1 MLRLLKQY
9 FPIRNVV
16 FFILEG
22 EVIFLSFLIA
32 SAIFF
37 FFTQFA
43 FDLLLILRIAFV
55 TIVCQTSLYYND
67 LYNFDLVKTLPE
79 MTIRLL
85 QSLGVTCI
93 ILGAIYFFFPLA
105 EIDQEVF
112 ILSIILLIIFVIGW
126 RLAYIKILNKGFFNE
141 NIIIVGS
148 GKLSIEILNKI
159 QNTIDCGY
167 HIKAIFPDSDDD
179 TKKKINSQN
188 IFFMYNINML
198 RQIALSGGV
207 KKIVTVI
214 KEQRGAFPMKEL
226 IDCRTR
232 GIEIIDGCSFYEHLA
247 GKVLSN
253 KINPSWLVFS
263 EGFKKS
269 GLRIFLKRVE
279 DIIGS
284 SIALI
289 LLSPIFAITAVLIKI
304 TSKGPVLF
312 AQDRMGRHKKEFNM
326 HKFRSMVND
335 AEKMTGPVWA
345 GKDDYR
351 ITRVGKVIRKY
362 RIDELPQFW
371 DVLIGRMSLV
381 GPRPE
386 RKYFTDQLEN
396 QIQFY
401 SQRFIAKPGITGWA
415 QVSYD
420 YGATVEDA
428 IEKLN
433 YDLFYIKNMTLLFD
447 FVIILQTI
455 KIVIFGRGAR

>member
-1 MLRLLKQY
+1 
-9 FPIRNVV
+9 
-16 FFILEG
+16 
-22 EVIFLSFLIA
+22 
-32 SAIFF
+32 
-37 FFTQFA
+37 
-43 FDLLLILRIAFV
+43 
-55 TIVCQTSLYYND
+55 YYND
-67 LYNFDLVKTLPE
+67 LYDFDRVKTLPE
-79 MTIRLL
+79 MIIRLL
-85 QSLGVTCI
+85 QSLGAVCI
-93 ILGAIYFFFPLA
+93 ILGLVYLIFPLA
-105 EIDQEVF
+105 EIDQKVF
-112 ILSIILLIIFVIGW
+112 TLSLVFLIIFITSW
-126 RLAYIKILNKGFFNE
+126 RLVYLKILKKGYFNE

-148 GKLSIEILNKI
+148 SELSIAILNKI
-159 QNTIDCGY
+159 QDTIDCGY
-167 HIKAIFPDSDDD
+167 RIKAIFPDPDDD
-179 TKKKINSQN
+179 TKKKINSKD
-188 IFFMYNINML
+188 IFFMYNISML
-198 RQIALSGGV
+198 RKIAVSGGV

-214 KEQRGAFPMKEL
+214 KEQRGSFPMKEL
-226 IDCRTR
+226 IECRTI

-253 KINPSWLVFS
+253 RINPSWLVFS

-284 SIALI
+284 LIALI
-289 LLSPIFAITAVLIKI
+289 ILSPILAVTAVLIKI
-304 TSKGPVLF
+304 SSKGPVLF
-312 AQDRMGRHKKEFNM
+312 AQDRMGRHKKEFLM
-326 HKFRSMVND
+326 YKFRSMVND
-335 AEKMTGPVWA
+335 AEKLTGPVWA
-345 GKDDYR
+345 DDDDPR
-351 ITRVGKVIRKY
+351 ITMVGKIIRKY

-371 DVLIGRMSLV
+371 DVLMGRMSLV

-386 RKYFTDQLEN
+386 RKYFTDQLEE

-447 FVIILQTI
+447 LIIILRTI